1 MIEIAN
7 LELSYLNL
15 TIIIFAT
22 FIIGLTRGGIHG
34 LATATIPFFADI
46 LGPRTSTAYIALL
59 FCTGDIIAII
69 RYHKNIDFKILLK
82 IIPLAL
88 LGIIS
93 ATIIGTLINETVFKI
108 VLCVIVVYTVI
119 NAVLKQVNTKNSP
132 PKKEKH
138 FLKHSMYGL
147 LGGFT
152 SMIGNASGSLMTSY
166 FLSLNISKKN
176 YLGTYTAFFLFMN
189 STKVMVHSFVWKTI
203 TVDIIKFDLILVPIL
218 ITGVFSGILIAKNLQ
233 ESLYKK
239 ILIVIMVFSALQM
252 ILSTLN
258 TVLIK

>member
-7 LELSYLNL
+7 IELSYLNF
-15 TIIIFAT
+15 TIIVFST
-22 FIIGLTRGGIHG
+22 FVIGLTRGGIHG

-46 LGPRTSTAYIALL
+46 LGARTSTAYIALL
-59 FCTGDIIAII
+59 FCMGDIIAMI
-69 RYHKNIDFKILLK
+69 RYHKNIDFKIVLK

-93 ATIIGTLINETVFKI
+93 ATIIGTLINEKVFKVI
-108 VLCVIVVYTVI
+108 LCIIVVYTVI
-119 NAVLKQVNTKNSP
+119 SAVLKQLNYKNSP
-132 PKKEKH
+132 SKKEKH
-138 FLKHSMYGL
+138 YLKHSAYGL

-166 FLSLNISKKN
+166 FLSLNIPKKN

-189 STKVMVHSFVWKTI
+189 SSKVIIHSFVWKTI
-203 TVDIIKFDLILVPIL
+203 TVDIIKFDLIILPIL
-218 ITGVFSGILIAKNLQ
+218 IIGVFGGMIIAKNLK
-233 ESLYKK
+233 ETLYKK

-252 ILSTLN
+252 ILSTIN